1 MAGAVPGDCTTD
13 RRDTFEGLALPHY
26 SAVLRHALR
35 LTRHLQD
42 AEDLCQETYLRAF
55 RRFDALD
62 SPDAVR
68 PWLLRIATNAFIGIY
83 RRWRRRQE
91 AVWSPDEVARRSDE
105 AVGVEVPEAPA
116 PIAVHGEV
124 LAAVETLPVAF
135 REAVTLI
142 DLGETTYEE
151 AAGILACPIGTVMS
165 RLHRGRALLRERL
178 AGYAAECGYTTLAA

>member
-1 MAGAVPGDCTTD
+1 MAGAVPGDWTTD
-13 RRDTFEGLALPHY
+13 RRDTFESLALPHY

-35 LTRHLQD
+35 LTRHEQD

-55 RRFDALD
+55 RRFGALE
-62 SPDAVR
+62 SSDAVR

-91 AVWSPDEVARRSDE
+91 AVWSPDDVERRADE
-105 AVGVEVPEAPA
+105 AVGVEVPESPA
-116 PIAVHGEV
+116 AVAVHGEV

-135 REAVTLI
+135 REAVTLV

-151 AAGILACPIGTVMS
+151 AAEILACPVGTVMS

-178 AGYAAECGYTTLAA
+178 AAYAAESGYTLAA